1 MYLNNFHI
9 LGGGRLKSY
18 LNVSDILQRKH
29 FENIE
34 VIAGKDGLNRLVKW
48 VHIVEVTN
56 IRNLLNGNELILST
70 GVAWRDNDNLFVSL
84 LNQLI
89 EAQASGLCVEI
100 GTYTSNIPSKVI
112 EIANQFHFPIILFHQ
127 EVPFVE
133 ITQDIHTLL
142 INQQYEIISNL
153 ENYSQL
159 LNKKLLTIKHSNEIL
174 KFVHQYL
181 QTYVMI
187 IFTNHRRTV
196 YPKVSTLEE
205 EQMLN
210 DIEKNVRSAS
220 SLEVSINLLG
230 SQYANLVLY
239 SRNRLLTEY
248 DQLILDRTATALAQF
263 FIRELYVAEKRRVEE
278 TVWIKGWLE
287 GEQNAES
294 VSDFLSF
301 HLPLLKPKGAFVCLY
316 KFVSIE
322 RYPNITYFKLQFRSI
337 LEQRGFSFFTIE
349 KRNTMIFIVLD
360 ERMRDTWKQRMKEG
374 ITFLLESESQ
384 LGKAAMNPQIIVG
397 KYVQDVVNI
406 HQSYQTA
413 IEALRIKEGL
423 KHSDDYYFY
432 DDLHIYRLISLLN
445 QQSDLYELILEYLE
459 PVISYDKKYNGK
471 LMDTLKMY
479 LQCNGSK
486 QETAKKLFIVRQT
499 LYHRLQKLEV
509 LLGYDF
515 MKHEKRL
522 VIEFMVMSYDF
533 LQVSKQLKA
542 EVNE

>member
-1 MYLNNFHI
+1 MDLNNSHI
-9 LGGGRLKSY
+9 LGGVRLKSY

-34 VIAGKDGLNRLVKW
+34 VIAGKDGLNRMVKW

-70 GVAWRDNDNLFVSL
+70 GVAWRDNDNLFISL
-84 LNQLI
+84 LKQLI

-112 EIANQFHFPIILFHQ
+112 EIANQFHFPIILFHK

-196 YPKVSTLEE
+196 YPKVSSLEE
-205 EQMLN
+205 EEMLN

-220 SLEVSINLLG
+220 TLEVSINLLG

-322 RYPNITYFKLQFRSI
+322 RYPNITYFKLRFRAI
-337 LEQRGFSFFTIE
+337 LEQRGFSFFTIDGLVHHLTSFVFCVTIGISLSTPA
-349 KRNTMIFIVLD
+349 RARIFTVWGVGLD
-360 ERMRDTWKQRMKEG
+360 SFSRPPTSRIRVYRPRISPSPDESIKST
-374 ITFLLESESQ
+374 SESSSTITR
-384 LGKAAMNPQIIVG
+384 GRVRK
-397 KYVQDVVNI
+397 
-406 HQSYQTA
+406 
-413 IEALRIKEGL
+413 
-423 KHSDDYYFY
+423 
-432 DDLHIYRLISLLN
+432 ISL
-445 QQSDLYELILEYLE
+445 SI
-459 PVISYDKKYNGK
+459 VSR
-471 LMDTLKMY
+471 MY
-479 LQCNGSK
+479 L
-486 QETAKKLFIVRQT
+486 AL
-499 LYHRLQKLEV
+499 
-509 LLGYDF
+509 
-515 MKHEKRL
+515 
-522 VIEFMVMSYDF
+522 
-533 LQVSKQLKA
+533 
-542 EVNE
+542 